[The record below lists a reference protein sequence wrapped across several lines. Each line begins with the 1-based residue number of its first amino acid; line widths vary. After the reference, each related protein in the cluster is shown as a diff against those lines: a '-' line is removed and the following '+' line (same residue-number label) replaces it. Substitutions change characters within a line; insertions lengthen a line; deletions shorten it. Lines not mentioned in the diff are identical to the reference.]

1 MLYYKKALR
10 KNSRILRRNQ
20 TESEKL
26 LWSCLRRK
34 QICDV
39 QFYRQKPLGNYI
51 VDFYAPSVSLIIE
64 IDGSQHFEKQHM
76 QRDKKR
82 DNYFAKLGLRTLR
95 FTNADVFHSINDVA
109 EAIYQEIYTIH
120 SQTK

>member
-1 MLYYKKALR
+1 
-10 KNSRILRRNQ
+10 
-20 TESEKL
+20 
-26 LWSCLRRK
+26 
-34 QICDV
+34 
-39 QFYRQKPLGNYI
+39 
-51 VDFYAPSVSLIIE
+51 
-64 IDGSQHFEKQHM
+64 M